1 MMKVYINQNK
11 VMFDMNDI
19 LFLFYINMNQQEY
32 VMVNVVDIED
42 LFDVDYH
49 NDLDINSRETKDD
62 RDIYLRLENK
72 VYIKSNKRKSERIF
86 YVDNLL
92 NFSYQVQY

>member
-49 NDLDINSRETKDD
+49 NDLDINSRETKNDKY
-62 RDIYLRLENK
+62 IYLRL
-72 VYIKSNKRKSERIF
+72 
-86 YVDNLL
+86 
-92 NFSYQVQY
+92 

>member
-1 MMKVYINQNK
+1 
-11 VMFDMNDI
+11 MFDMNDI

-49 NDLDINSRETKDD
+49 NDLDINSRETKNDK
-62 RDIYLRLENK
+62 DIYLRLENK
-72 VYIKSNKRKSERIF
+72 VYIKSN
-86 YVDNLL
+86 
-92 NFSYQVQY
+92 

>member
-1 MMKVYINQNK
+1 
-11 VMFDMNDI
+11 MFDMNDI

-49 NDLDINSRETKDD
+49 NDLDINSRETKNDK
-62 RDIYLRLENK
+62 DIYLRLENK

>member
-49 NDLDINSRETKDD
+49 NDLDINSRETKNDK
-62 RDIYLRLENK
+62 DIYLRLENK
-72 VYIKSNKRKSERIF
+72 VYIKSN
-86 YVDNLL
+86 
-92 NFSYQVQY
+92 